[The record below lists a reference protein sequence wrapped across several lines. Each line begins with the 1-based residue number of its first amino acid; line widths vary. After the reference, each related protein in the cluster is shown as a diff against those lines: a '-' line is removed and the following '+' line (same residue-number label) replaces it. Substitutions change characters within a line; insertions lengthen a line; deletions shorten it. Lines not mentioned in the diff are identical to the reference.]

1 VKLSIEEMDA
11 QNRGILAT
19 AIADWDGG
27 SCLKR
32 LVNPRRFREMEGEAG
47 LSV

>member
-11 QNRGILAT
+11 QNRGILAA
-19 AIADWDGG
+19 AIADWDEE
-27 SCLKR
+27 SWLKR
-32 LVNPRRFREMEGEAG
+32 LVNPCCFGGIEGEAG